1 MNAKLAEGYKLT
13 DASCTVCN
21 GVTMGK
27 QNLSEL
33 YCPKCN
39 KNYAMEKKDDDSDN

>member
-13 DASCTVCN
+13 DASCTVCS

-27 QNLSEL
+27 
-33 YCPKCN
+33 
-39 KNYAMEKKDDDSDN
+39 EKLG